1 MMSLAVHGWPA
12 RLGLDGAGLF
22 QAVRLAAAALIAFS
36 IAALLHV
43 QNAYWAAMPVW
54 VVAQSARGLLIERGI
69 FRILGTLMGAGFGL
83 AAVTFAGDPLLTLV
97 VLGFWMAA
105 GAGATR
111 LIRGTASYAPLMA
124 GMTAAVVVLPSL
136 FAPDQSIALA
146 MARVECTLIGVVVVT
161 LVTGLFTPPARRAD
175 FLDGL
180 DRLVGGVRD
189 FAGLCRARAPEAE
202 VAAAEH
208 RLLAQMTRLDA
219 LTAPVTAGSVDGYRR
234 RRQVDAL
241 LFACLDMMAAAETRR
256 LGLDDGARPDAAE
269 IRLEVARR
277 RLAGE
282 GAPPEATRLTSD
294 RPTLG
299 ADRDWRGAWRMGAVA
314 GGASFLAGAA
324 GLATGWPAAELAAL
338 GVCIFSMVLGSMPLP
353 QKVAPLMF
361 LGVVSGVGL
370 ATGYRLL
377 VQPYLDGT
385 AMLILTM
392 APIFLIGGLGRAST
406 RTALPALDANMC
418 FLLASQAGM
427 PAAGASEILAGS
439 AALILGAALVAGT
452 CIALP
457 RRPEGQAARVA
468 ALLRDD
474 LRRLI
479 TGPATEA
486 AAARHAARST
496 RGILR
501 LMLHLGRAGGTAALP
516 GRPLAVLVLARA
528 VAMLAAHPE
537 GRPGLAALAGFAQDP
552 AGTAREL
559 EALSAAAADPDL
571 GRSLLLAAAALKAGG
586 RILGPVGK
594 GVA

>member
-1 MMSLAVHGWPA
+1 MQHN
-12 RLGLDGAGLF
+12 
-22 QAVRLAAAALIAFS
+22 Q
-36 IAALLHV
+36 
-43 QNAYWAAMPVW
+43 
-54 VVAQSARGLLIERGI
+54 
-69 FRILGTLMGAGFGL
+69 
-83 AAVTFAGDPLLTLV
+83 
-97 VLGFWMAA
+97 
-105 GAGATR
+105 
-111 LIRGTASYAPLMA
+111 
-124 GMTAAVVVLPSL
+124 
-136 FAPDQSIALA
+136 
-146 MARVECTLIGVVVVT
+146 
-161 LVTGLFTPPARRAD
+161 
-175 FLDGL
+175 
-180 DRLVGGVRD
+180 
-189 FAGLCRARAPEAE
+189 
-202 VAAAEH
+202 
-208 RLLAQMTRLDA
+208 
-219 LTAPVTAGSVDGYRR
+219 
-234 RRQVDAL
+234 
-241 LFACLDMMAAAETRR
+241 
-256 LGLDDGARPDAAE
+256 
-269 IRLEVARR
+269 
-277 RLAGE
+277 
-282 GAPPEATRLTSD
+282 
-294 RPTLG
+294 
-299 ADRDWRGAWRMGAVA
+299 
-314 GGASFLAGAA
+314 
-324 GLATGWPAAELAAL
+324 
-338 GVCIFSMVLGSMPLP
+338 MPLP

-361 LGVVSGVGL
+361 LGVVTGVAL
-370 ATGYRLL
+370 ATGYRFL

-501 LMLHLGRAGGTAALP
+501 LMLHLGRAGGMAALP

-528 VAMLAAHPE
+528 VALLAAHPE

-586 RILGPVGK
+586 RILGPIGK

>member
-1 MMSLAVHGWPA
+1 MMSLAVEGWPA
-12 RLGLDGAGLF
+12 RLGLDRAGLF

-83 AAVTFAGDPLLTLV
+83 AAVTFAGDPLPTLV
-97 VLGFWMAA
+97 ALGLWMAA

-180 DRLVGGVRD
+180 DRLVGAVRD
-189 FAGLCRARAPEAE
+189 FSGLCRKDVAE
-202 VAAAEH
+202 TELAAAEH
-208 RLLAQMTRLDA
+208 RLLARMARLDA
-219 LTAPVTAGSVDGYRR
+219 LTAPVTAGSAEGYRR
-234 RRQVDAL
+234 RRHVDAL
-241 LFACLDMMAAAETRR
+241 IFACLDVMAAAESRR
-256 LGLDDGARPDAAE
+256 LGGDGGRHPDAAE

-277 RLAGE
+277 RLAG
-282 GAPPEATRLTSD
+282 ALPDTALRTSD
-294 RPTLG
+294 LPMLG

-361 LGVVSGVGL
+361 LGVVSGVAL

-392 APIFLIGGLGRAST
+392 APIFLISGLGRAST

-427 PAAGASEILAGS
+427 PAAGAPEILAGS

>member
-1 MMSLAVHGWPA
+1 MMSLAVEGWPA
-12 RLGLDGAGLF
+12 RLGLDRAGLF

-54 VVAQSARGLLIERGI
+54 VVAQSARGLLIERGM

-97 VLGFWMAA
+97 ALGFWMAA

-180 DRLVGGVRD
+180 DRLVGAVRD
-189 FAGLCRARAPEAE
+189 FSGLCRKDVAE
-202 VAAAEH
+202 TELAAAEH
-208 RLLAQMTRLDA
+208 RLLARMARLDA
-219 LTAPVTAGSVDGYRR
+219 LTAPVTAGSAEGYRR
-234 RRQVDAL
+234 RRHVDAL
-241 LFACLDMMAAAETRR
+241 IFACLDVMAAAESRR
-256 LGLDDGARPDAAE
+256 LGGGDDRHPDAAE

-277 RLAGE
+277 RLAGALPDT
-282 GAPPEATRLTSD
+282 GLRTSD
-294 RPTLG
+294 LPMLG

-314 GGASFLAGAA
+314 GGAGFLAGAA

-361 LGVVSGVGL
+361 LGVVTGVAL
-370 ATGYRLL
+370 ATGYRFL

-468 ALLRDD
+468 ALLRED

-501 LMLHLGRAGGTAALP
+501 LMLHLGRAGGMAALP

-528 VAMLAAHPE
+528 VALLAAHPE

>member
-1 MMSLAVHGWPA
+1 MSLAVEGWPA
-12 RLGLDGAGLF
+12 RLGLDRAGLF

-83 AAVTFAGDPLLTLV
+83 AAVTFAGDPLPTLV
-97 VLGFWMAA
+97 ALGFWMAA

-180 DRLVGGVRD
+180 DRLVGAVRD
-189 FAGLCRARAPEAE
+189 FSGLCRKDVAE
-202 VAAAEH
+202 TELAAAEH
-208 RLLAQMTRLDA
+208 RLLARMARLDA
-219 LTAPVTAGSVDGYRR
+219 LTAPVTAGSAEGYRR
-234 RRQVDAL
+234 RRHVDAL
-241 LFACLDMMAAAETRR
+241 IFACLDVMAAAESRR
-256 LGLDDGARPDAAE
+256 LGGGDDTHPDAAE

-277 RLAGE
+277 RLAG
-282 GAPPEATRLTSD
+282 ALPDRALRTSD
-294 RPTLG
+294 LPMLG

-314 GGASFLAGAA
+314 GGAGFLAGAA

-353 QKVAPLMF
+353 QKVAPPMF
-361 LGVVSGVGL
+361 LGVVTGVAL
-370 ATGYRLL
+370 ATGYRFL

-501 LMLHLGRAGGTAALP
+501 LMLHLGRAGGMAALP

-528 VAMLAAHPE
+528 VALLAAHPE

-594 GVA
+594 EVA